1 MTDLPLP
8 LAGRRVLVT
17 RTRERAE
24 GLVDRLHAAG
34 ASVAIV
40 PMIATLPIA
49 DPEAIAR
56 VAAAV
61 GAAPPPR
68 WVAFTSATAVRL
80 VLGAVGADALTGVLV
95 AAVGPATAAALE
107 AQGVAADLMASDHD
121 ASGLAAT
128 MLRRGMAGATV
139 WFPVAEGA
147 GRGFA
152 ESLRAGGASV
162 TVQHIYRS
170 VMPASA
176 PGRLRAALAAGV
188 DAITLTSGSTARNLV
203 TAMGAGG
210 LPAGAPIVCIGE
222 QTAAEARAAGLTVH
236 AVAQVASV
244 EGLVSALTECLTPQR
259 LR

>member
-40 PMIATLPIA
+40 PLIATLPIA

-68 WVAFTSATAVRL
+68 WVAFTSATSVRL
-80 VLGAVGADALTGVLV
+80 VLGAVGADALTGALV
-95 AAVGPATAAALE
+95 AAVGPATAAALD
-107 AQGVAADLMASDHD
+107 AQGVAADLVASDHD
-121 ASGLAAT
+121 AAGLAAA
-128 MLRRGMAGATV
+128 MLGRGMAGATV

-147 GRGFA
+147 PGGFA
-152 ESLRAGGASV
+152 ESLRTGGAFV

-176 PGRLRAALAAGV
+176 APRLRAALAAGV
-188 DAITLTSGSTARNLV
+188 DAITLTSGSAARNLV
-203 TAMGAGG
+203 DAMGAGG
-210 LPAGAPIVCIGE
+210 LPAGALIVCIGE

-236 AVAQVASV
+236 AVAEVASV
-244 EGLVSALTECLTPQR
+244 EGLVNALTERLTPQR

>member
-17 RTRERAE
+17 RTREQAE

-34 ASVAIV
+34 ASVAVV
-40 PMIATLPIA
+40 PLITTVPIA

-56 VAAAV
+56 IAAEV
-61 GAAPPPR
+61 GTAPAPR

-80 VLGAVGADALTGVLV
+80 VLGAVGAPALSGVLV
-95 AAVGPATAAALE
+95 AAVGPATAAALQAE
-107 AQGVAADLMASDHD
+107 GAAVDLVASEHD
-121 ASGLAAT
+121 AAGLAAA

-147 GRGFA
+147 RGGFA
-152 ESLRAGGASV
+152 ESLRTGGASV

-170 VMPASA
+170 VMPESA
-176 PGRLRAALAAGV
+176 PERLRTALAGGA
-188 DAITLTSGSTARNLV
+188 DAITVTSGSTARNLV
-203 TAMGAGG
+203 QAMGAEG
-210 LPAGAPIVCIGE
+210 LPAAVVIVCIGE

-236 AVAQVASV
+236 AVADGASV
-244 EGLVSALTECLTPQR
+244 EGLVSALTECLAPQR

>member
-8 LAGRRVLVT
+8 LAGRRVIVT
-17 RTRERAE
+17 RTREQAE

-34 ASVAIV
+34 ASVAVV
-40 PMIATLPIA
+40 PLITTMPIA

-56 VAAAV
+56 VAAEV
-61 GAAPPPR
+61 SIAPAPR

-80 VLGAVGADALTGVLV
+80 VLGAVGASALGGVLV
-95 AAVGPATAAALE
+95 AAVGPATAAALDAE
-107 AQGVAADLMASDHD
+107 GVAADLVASDHD
-121 ASGLAAT
+121 AAGLAAA
-128 MLRRGMAGATV
+128 MLRRGMDGATV
-139 WFPVAEGA
+139 WFPVAQGA
-147 GRGFA
+147 RGGFA
-152 ESLRAGGASV
+152 EALRAGGAFV

-176 PGRLRAALAAGV
+176 PERLRAAFATGV

-203 TAMGAGG
+203 EAMGAGG
-210 LPAGAPIVCIGE
+210 LPAGAVIVCIGE
-222 QTAAEARAAGLTVH
+222 RTAAEARAAGLTVH
-236 AVAQVASV
+236 AVAEVASV

>member
-8 LAGRRVLVT
+8 LAGRRVIVT

-34 ASVAIV
+34 ASVVIV
-40 PMIATLPIA
+40 PLIATLPIA
-49 DPEAIAR
+49 DPEVIAR
-56 VAAAV
+56 VAAEV
-61 GAAPPPR
+61 GTAPPPR

-107 AQGVAADLMASDHD
+107 VQGVAANLVASDHD
-121 ASGLAAT
+121 ADGLAAT

-147 GRGFA
+147 RAGFA
-152 ESLRAGGASV
+152 ESLRAGGAFV

-176 PGRLRAALAAGV
+176 PGRLRAAFAAGV

-203 TAMGAGG
+203 AAIGAGG
-210 LPAGAPIVCIGE
+210 LPAGALIVCIGE

-244 EGLVSALTECLTPQR
+244 EGLVSAMTECLTPQR

>member
-1 MTDLPLP
+1 MTDLPRP

-40 PMIATLPIA
+40 PLIATLPIA

-68 WVAFTSATAVRL
+68 WVAFTSATSVRL
-80 VLGAVGADALTGVLV
+80 VLGAVGADALAGALV
-95 AAVGPATAAALE
+95 AAVGPATAAALD
-107 AQGVAADLMASDHD
+107 AQGVAADLVAADHD
-121 ASGLAAT
+121 AAGLAAA
-128 MLRRGMAGATV
+128 MLGRGMAGATV

-147 GRGFA
+147 RGGFA
-152 ESLRAGGASV
+152 ESLGTGGAFV

-170 VMPASA
+170 VMPVSA
-176 PGRLRAALAAGV
+176 AERLGAAFAAGV
-188 DAITLTSGSTARNLV
+188 DAITLTSGSTARNL
-203 TAMGAGG
+203 AAALGPEG
-210 LPAGAPIVCIGE
+210 LPPGVVIVCIGE
-222 QTAAEARAAGLTVH
+222 QTAAEARASGLAVY
-236 AVAQVASV
+236 AVAGDASA
-244 EGLVSALTECLTPQR
+244 EGLVSALTGCLTPQR